1 MSLYLGDKLI
11 AGAGTPTLDTRNV
24 GQIIQSAMPLSD
36 AGLHLLD
43 GSLLANG
50 SYSAFIAYMA
60 SMYVSCPEIFDTE
73 SNWQQS
79 VAEYG
84 VCGKFVYDS
93 VNNTVRLPKK
103 SSTGRHLVK
112 STVNGTS
119 WCDVY
124 SDGWCEQGGR
134 FQSNDNTN
142 TTVTFL
148 KAYKDTNYT
157 PIVGQM
163 LGSAGDATYWN
174 WAIYSMTNSTMV
186 IHNATNGNT
195 NSCVWQTCG
204 YIDAS
209 DLEQE
214 TVYPY
219 IVIANS
225 TKTEIE
231 VDIDE
236 IATDLNGKADTDL
249 ANITNDGKQAIINSL
264 MPDYENVISVD
275 GVARGTY
282 TQVVKDSFVITWGAD
297 PYTENY
303 YVYVSPDNGTTE
315 YIVGRRYDDEN
326 GQTEEVSF
334 SFFVPKGWSFTNNV
348 ENGYH
353 ARIYPLKGAQ

>member
-43 GSLLANG
+43 GALLANG

-79 VAEYG
+79 VADYG

-103 SSTGRHLVK
+103 SSTERHLVK
-112 STVNGTS
+112 SIVNGTS

-134 FQSNDNTN
+134 
-142 TTVTFL
+142 TTSTSVTFL
-148 KAYKDTNYT
+148 KGFVDTNYSFSGVSINSNSGGAAST
-157 PIVGQM
+157 VTNLTTTGCTYYTY
-163 LGSAGDATYWN
+163 GNAGGT
-174 WAIYSMTNSTMV
+174 
-186 IHNATNGNT
+186 
-195 NSCVWQTCG
+195 WQACG

-214 TVYPY
+214 TIYQY

-315 YIVGRRYDDEN
+315 YIVGRRFDDEN

-334 SFFVPKGWSFTNNV
+334 SFFVPKGWSFTNNI